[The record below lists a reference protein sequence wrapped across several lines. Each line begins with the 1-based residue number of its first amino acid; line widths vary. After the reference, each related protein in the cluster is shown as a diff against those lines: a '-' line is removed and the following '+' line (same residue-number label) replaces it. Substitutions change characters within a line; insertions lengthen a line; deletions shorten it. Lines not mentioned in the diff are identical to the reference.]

1 MARYVYECLQFDQ
14 QTGTCTQAAFVP
26 RTDIPDLTPAQ
37 VTGMLSL
44 VLTAFALAWAY
55 RQLGRTIRS

>member
-1 MARYVYECLQFDQ
+1 MDQ

>member
-26 RTDIPDLTPAQ
+26 RTDFPDLTPAQ
-37 VTGMLSL
+37 IGQLWSAIAVC
-44 VLTAFALAWAY
+44 FAVSWGWK
-55 RQLGRTIRS
+55 QLGRAIRS